1 MPIAAGGRFDASD
14 VVVPDPVVGTGSSV
28 NVIIDTSW
36 AVLPTNPAAVSITNP
51 HASLDLLALVT
62 YTAWTKSTTTGWVQ
76 AGIQLSGDTVM
87 AAPGPGDGIGD
98 ILAAYASSPW
108 THRTGIVPVS
118 LSPGTTLCEMV
129 ARSSGTGTQNVDYP
143 VVRIVPLRYV

>member
-14 VVVPDPVVGTGSSV
+14 VVVPDPVVGAGAST
-28 NVIIDTSW
+28 NVIVATSW

-51 HASLDLLALVT
+51 HATADLLALVA
-62 YTAWTKSTTTGWVQ
+62 YTAWVKSATTGWVQ
-76 AGIQLSGDTVM
+76 AGFELTGDTTM

-98 ILAAYASSPW
+98 IIAAYASMPW
-108 THRTGIVPVS
+108 VKTSGMVPVV
-118 LSPGTTLCEMV
+118 LSPGTTTAEMV

-143 VVRIVPLRYV
+143 VIRIIPLRNI